1 MVWLNPYQ
9 VARGRMEALAQTMQL
24 LAESIRLLGAVQLG
38 MVVAEELELMVRMV
52 MVAVV
57 AVRVLREVLAVLVE
71 TEQVLQEALLE
82 LLELQPLAR
91 V

>member
-1 MVWLNPYQ
+1 
-9 VARGRMEALAQTMQL
+9 MEVVVQIMQL

-38 MVVAEELELMVRMV
+38 MAVAEELELIVRMV

>member
-1 MVWLNPYQ
+1 
-9 VARGRMEALAQTMQL
+9 MEVVVQIMQL

-38 MVVAEELELMVRMV
+38 MAVAEELELIVRMV

-71 TEQVLQEALLE
+71 TE
-82 LLELQPLAR
+82 
-91 V
+91 